1 MVKKG
6 TGLSDPTF
14 VEIDVPDLDSCL
26 LVSDQSFWSACDQL
40 SGLVAS
46 GTSKKNVEDYAMR
59 IGLRHNP
66 QSVLFDLHV
75 RHLIGPSKLIP
86 DPMHSYASNGIA
98 NQEIMSLWSLL
109 ADKIGFWRAGGRNR
123 GNEFSTCT

>member
-1 MVKKG
+1 MRTILHAIHGISGVPISIPGLPRFSLRVGHFVADFDAQRATYLSRGSAGLRPCVHCANVVKKG

-46 GTSKKNVEDYAMR
+46 GTSKKNPEDP
-59 IGLRHNP
+59 ILKKN
-66 QSVLFDLHV
+66 QSL
-75 RHLIGPSKLIP
+75 
-86 DPMHSYASNGIA
+86 Y
-98 NQEIMSLWSLL
+98 
-109 ADKIGFWRAGGRNR
+109 
-123 GNEFSTCT
+123 